1 MPLNPMCNRRQRP
14 GSPASAPRPPLTH
27 LLQQVLFL
35 VEVLEEG
42 RLADELALLA
52 HLFAGLPG
60 LSQLHLQGA
69 KGRPHHL
76 AVAEVL
82 ERQ

>member
-1 MPLNPMCNRRQRP
+1 MAWQPCLSLASPL
-14 GSPASAPRPPLTH
+14 AH

-52 HLFAGLPG
+52 HLLAGLPG